1 MHHSYKHISFKLI
14 SILLFAILLLSTI
27 AFTDLNKSYAAQK
40 SNQLEINVKNDK
52 VPQKVQNLAQQQ
64 YKGYAQALDKQKI
77 ANLVTIN

>member
-40 SNQLEINVKNDK
+40 SNQLEI
-52 VPQKVQNLAQQQ
+52 
-64 YKGYAQALDKQKI
+64 G
-77 ANLVTIN
+77 